1 MNAANSWSKLNTRLL
16 WAESEWCIQT
26 FKNLESERGEVME
39 HNIIFDLVKADQKYV
54 KQYQDDCVFNASI
67 KLLMEGSFSI
77 PTVIEVVSKLCQ
89 LNDEREKQLRDMHES
104 TLPLNVVAD
113 FLKHNQNWENDSDGQ
128 GILVKIDWNQS

>member
-1 MNAANSWSKLNTRLL
+1 
-16 WAESEWCIQT
+16 
-26 FKNLESERGEVME
+26 ME
-39 HNIIFDLVKADQKYV
+39 HNIIFDLIKSDQKYV

-89 LNDEREKQLRDMHES
+89 LNGEREKQLRDIHDS

-113 FLKHNQNWENDSDGQ
+113 FLKHEQNWKENSYGEK
-128 GILVKIDWNQS
+128 ILVKID